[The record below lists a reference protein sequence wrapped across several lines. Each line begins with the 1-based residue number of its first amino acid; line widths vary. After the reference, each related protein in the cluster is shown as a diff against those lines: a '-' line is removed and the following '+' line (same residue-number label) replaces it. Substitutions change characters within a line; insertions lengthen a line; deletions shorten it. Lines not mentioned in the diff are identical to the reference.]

1 MAGRWVDSML
11 RWGITIIVSLPL
23 LCPWTWTCT
32 CRRSTMNKFSSD
44 LFFFSLHNVSA
55 AGGGALCK
63 VDTNTFPPTTVP
75 APDYHQSIIYQ
86 QHHHQ
91 HQRFMFVCLYFFP
104 VARVV
109 AICHCKDCCS
119 SAFPVFVFLERD
131 HHLALSLFVF
141 VGVTLQGREHALSL
155 FVCLCCTFILDER
168 AALLSMALSNCTDNI
183 GF

>member
-1 MAGRWVDSML
+1 MAGWWMDSML

-23 LCPWTWTCT
+23 PCPWTWTCT
-32 CRRSTMNKFSSD
+32 YHRTTMNKFSSD

-91 HQRFMFVCLYFFP
+91 RQRFMFVCLYFLLFP
-104 VARVV
+104 SGKSCCNLPLQRLLQLCISSVCVFGERPSCPFFVCVCWSNPARQRT
-109 AICHCKDCCS
+109 CP
-119 SAFPVFVFLERD
+119 F
-131 HHLALSLFVF
+131 
-141 VGVTLQGREHALSL
+141 
-155 FVCLCCTFILDER
+155 FVCLFVLHFCSGRKSSL
-168 AALLSMALSNCTDNI
+168 ALH
-183 GF
+183 GFDLL